1 MSPPRRGGG
10 RASRRIKEVEMS
22 LTADVLTRAAGV
34 AAVTAGA
41 IFVGVQIG
49 HPQPNA
55 TVITT
60 TDVYVRDQLKV
71 LHAGYAD

>member
-1 MSPPRRGGG
+1 MSPPPRGGG
-10 RASRRIKEVEMS
+10 RASRQIKEVEMS

-71 LHAGYAD
+71 LHAGNAD